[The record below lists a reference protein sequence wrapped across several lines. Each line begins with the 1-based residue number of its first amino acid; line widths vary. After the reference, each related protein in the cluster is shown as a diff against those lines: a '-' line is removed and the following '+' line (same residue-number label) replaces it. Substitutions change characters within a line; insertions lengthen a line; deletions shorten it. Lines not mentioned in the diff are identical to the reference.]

1 MKSKLLVNWKIIST
15 NFHTFHFANPPAFHE
30 LVEWKINF
38 NWNTYVGM
46 ERHLAAEE

>member
-15 NFHTFHFANPPAFHE
+15 NFHTFHFANSFFQDS
-30 LVEWKINF
+30 VEQKINV